1 MRRGC
6 GLVVASVAAYT
17 SYVHWCEFALQG
29 AADVVSATLWPLSV
43 DGLLLLATAARSA
56 NIRLGPEIGWRL

>member
-1 MRRGC
+1 M
-6 GLVVASVAAYT
+6 
-17 SYVHWCEFALQG
+17 HWCEFALQG